1 MTVYLG
7 PQRALVL
14 VGYDTV
20 KEALVD
26 NADDFVGR
34 APVPFLHRIVKGYGK
49 KANKMLAIRQAI
61 RPLSTICHSTNT
73 KLEMYYIPRDCQIVL
88 INFIILYITQWI
100 SLAIYLQAPIFV
112 NRSGKSTEK
121 L

>member
-7 PQRALVL
+7 FRRVVVL

-34 APVPFLHRIVKGYGK
+34 APVPFMQRVLKGYGK
-49 KANKMLAIRQAI
+49 
-61 RPLSTICHSTNT
+61 
-73 KLEMYYIPRDCQIVL
+73 
-88 INFIILYITQWI
+88 
-100 SLAIYLQAPIFV
+100 
-112 NRSGKSTEK
+112 
-121 L
+121 